1 MDPAEGPPDPD
12 AGESSRDAAARAE
25 EERSTWRTVAQWS
38 SVGFEFAA
46 GIVLFFLLGGWL
58 DARWGTHPW
67 MRVAGAS
74 LGIVLGM
81 YLVIKKALA
90 SERPDRGTR

>member
-1 MDPAEGPPDPD
+1 MDPETS
-12 AGESSRDAAARAE
+12 EEAR
-25 EERSTWRTVAQWS
+25 ERSTWRAVAAWS
-38 SVGFEFAA
+38 GVGFEFAA

-74 LGIVLGM
+74 LGIVLGT
-81 YLVIKKALA
+81 YLVIAKALA
-90 SERPDRGTR
+90 SERPDRGQPPGQGPLNPP